1 MPLPLETLITDR
13 LSQLGINTHGLAA
26 RLGYVNTNKG
36 ARRLTSLMD
45 GQLAGH
51 DQILSGLASALGV
64 PSTEVAHAVRTTCE
78 MLEQNSR
85 RAVVAAERDYRA
97 RFVPHAVILTERH
110 TPAQI
115 AFCAFT
121 RGERA
126 LHVDLDLSRP
136 RASYARQAMAEINR
150 RTDHRRREIAF
161 FGPVRRFAVN
171 YAWCRAVRFDLDG
184 RALEFLPRSVRIGT
198 STWSTSATG

>member
-1 MPLPLETLITDR
+1 MSLPLATLITDR

-36 ARRLTSLMD
+36 VRRLTSLMD

-85 RAVVAAERDYRA
+85 RAVEAAEKTYRA

-110 TPAQI
+110 IPAQI
-115 AFCAFT
+115 ALCAFT

-126 LHVDLDLSRP
+126 LHVDLDLSQP
-136 RASYARQAMAEINR
+136 QVSYVRQTMAEINR
-150 RTDHRRREIAF
+150 RTDHSRREIAF
-161 FGPVRRFAVN
+161 FGPVRQFAVN

-184 RALEFLPRSVRIGT
+184 RALEFLPSAVRIGT